1 MVAFVM
7 SAEPIRERLDR
18 ARCRLELAG
27 LEADDDLARELAG
40 LALLVR
46 AQQRRDGAE
55 VLAVA
60 DQLDRTVSSS
70 RAGMYESSARPTRM
84 CTTRPSGSVAS
95 SSTGFALRVTDQSL
109 QEEGVS
115 KHGIPRSMDPI
126 LDRIVHFR
134 PRTIFAVLGI
144 LILVGVALYVI
155 WVARHVLSWVLV
167 ALFLTLALNP
177 AVEWLQRHG
186 VPRRGLASGVVY
198 LVALVAIGGLA
209 GLFIPTIVDQVNSF
223 ANKVPDY
230 VNDLTKGR
238 GRLGFLE
245 TRYHV
250 VEKVKEA
257 VNGGG
262 VGRFAVGAGAALSV
276 TKSVLTAIVAT
287 LTIVFMTLFMLL
299 EGPMWVDRIE
309 SAFPEEQQHRVRR
322 VLHEVYRTVGGY
334 VSGNLLIS
342 LIAGISSGVVLW
354 IAGVPYA
361 VALGL
366 LVALLDL
373 IPLAGA
379 TIAAIIV
386 VLVAIASAGTTAA
399 IIVGV
404 FFVIYQQV
412 ENHLIQPLVYGRTV
426 QLSPLA
432 VLVSVLIGAQ
442 IAGVLGALA
451 AIPVAGT
458 IQVLLLEWRR
468 GKIERVST
476 RTIET
481 G

>member
-1 MVAFVM
+1 
-7 SAEPIRERLDR
+7 
-18 ARCRLELAG
+18 
-27 LEADDDLARELAG
+27 
-40 LALLVR
+40 
-46 AQQRRDGAE
+46 
-55 VLAVA
+55 
-60 DQLDRTVSSS
+60 
-70 RAGMYESSARPTRM
+70 
-84 CTTRPSGSVAS
+84 
-95 SSTGFALRVTDQSL
+95 
-109 QEEGVS
+109 
-115 KHGIPRSMDPI
+115 MDPI

-134 PRTIFAVLGI
+134 PRTIFGVLGI
-144 LILVGVALYVI
+144 LILVGVVLYVV
-155 WVARHVLSWVLV
+155 WVARHVFSWVLV
-167 ALFLTLALNP
+167 ALFLALALNP
-177 AVEWLQRHG
+177 AVEWLQRRG
-186 VPRRGLASGVVY
+186 VPRRGLAAGVVY
-198 LVALVAIGGLA
+198 VVALVAIGGLA
-209 GLFIPTIVDQVNSF
+209 ALFIPTLVDQVNSF

-245 TRYHV
+245 TKYHV

-257 VNGGG
+257 LSGGG
-262 VGRFAVGAGAALSV
+262 VGRFAIGAGAALSV
-276 TKSVLTAIVAT
+276 TKSVLTVIVAT
-287 LTIVFMTLFMLL
+287 LTIIFMTLFMLL
-299 EGPMWVDRIE
+299 EGPMWVERIQ
-309 SAFPEEQQHRVRR
+309 SVFPEEQQPRVRG
-322 VLHEVYRTVGGY
+322 VLHDVYRTVGGY

-342 LIAGISSGVVLW
+342 LIAGITSGIVLW

-361 VALGL
+361 LALGL

-399 IIVGV
+399 IVVGV
-404 FFVIYQQV
+404 FFVVYQQL

-458 IQVLLLEWRR
+458 IQVLLLDWRR
-468 GKIERVST
+468 SKIERVST
-476 RTIET
+476 RLIEP